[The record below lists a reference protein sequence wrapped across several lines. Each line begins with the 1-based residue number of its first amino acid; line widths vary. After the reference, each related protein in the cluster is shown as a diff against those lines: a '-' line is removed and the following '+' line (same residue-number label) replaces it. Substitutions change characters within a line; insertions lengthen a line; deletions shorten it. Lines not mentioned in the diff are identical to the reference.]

1 MSLDNTLVSIGYIIN
16 GRLPPHAA
24 VVKVESGLKSSKT
37 QVGLLNMPLK
47 MKVSRLDTYWEI
59 QQDGEAIQCAGIKV
73 DS

>member
-37 QVGLLNMPLK
+37 QVGLLNKPLK
-47 MKVSRLDTYWEI
+47 MKVSRLDTY
-59 QQDGEAIQCAGIKV
+59 
-73 DS
+73 